1 MINRI
6 WAFFIIV
13 GVLYGLFIGNIEII
27 NNEIINSA
35 RTALE
40 MFLTIMPIITL
51 WVGIMAIAKESGLL
65 DKLANLLSPIL
76 LFYFQKYQRIMNH

>member
-1 MINRI
+1 M
-6 WAFFIIV
+6 
-13 GVLYGLFIGNIEII
+13 LYGLFIGNIEII

-76 LFYFQKYQRIMNH
+76 LFYFRNTKES